1 MNKDWKE
8 ELRKKMEDFE
18 VEAPQGMW
26 EKLEDQLFSDHSKK
40 VMPLVANSTRSS
52 NKTIWIRIISGVAA
66 AALLF
71 VFVKPLL
78 EKQSIDLDNEL
89 LPRINEIDVNSPI
102 KVTQEEGLEKLENN
116 NSREHINSKKEG
128 SYSIVNSD
136 NDISNKKNRQ
146 STNNNSFIASISSSN
161 LTSETIDGDI
171 INNSDTKDI
180 ANADHNFKE
189 ELFDKE
195 LVEAELKQIEEELF
209 AAENEKD
216 SKVARKSRWIGGL
229 NSGGTFTK
237 DKQQFTGYGTI
248 SGKSL
253 SYASLY
259 MEEASGFK
267 TTFNDIIRANMYQ
280 NAITDVKHKAPITAS
295 ISVGYQLTDKWTVS
309 SGLSYTKLSSEL
321 KSGTP
326 SSRVL
331 SEQDMHYLGI
341 PLQISYKVIG
351 SGNFS
356 LYGAA
361 GGLFEKSV
369 SGEVK
374 TRYVVDEKV
383 IDSDKKNL
391 NENTIQVSVN
401 GGIGAE
407 YMITKHLG
415 FYVEPGVQYH
425 IKNSSEIGTIY
436 KEKPF
441 SFNTKVGI
449 RLLFA
454 K

>member
-18 VEAPQGMW
+18 VEAPQGLW
-26 EKLEDQLFSDHSKK
+26 EELENQLFTNQPKK
-40 VMPLVANSTRSS
+40 VVPLAV
-52 NKTIWIRIISGVAA
+52 NKSKTNWVKVVIAIAA
-66 AALLF
+66 VALLF
-71 VFVKPLL
+71 IFIKPLL
-78 EKQSIDLDNEL
+78 TTPTLDLDKEV
-89 LPRINEIDVNSPI
+89 LPNIKKLDENTPTRVTQQKTKEEIQDTDNSERVGIYKEESNAVANKNKEVKNSKPFITPSISTSILNDASNEI
-102 KVTQEEGLEKLENN
+102 KC
-116 NSREHINSKKEG
+116 
-128 SYSIVNSD
+128 
-136 NDISNKKNRQ
+136 
-146 STNNNSFIASISSSN
+146 
-161 LTSETIDGDI
+161 DGDNKDFVI
-171 INNSDTKDI
+171 ADNSV
-180 ANADHNFKE
+180 KE
-189 ELFDKE
+189 EVFDKE
-195 LVEAELKQIEEELF
+195 LVEAELKELEAELF
-209 AAENEKD
+209 ASEQEKEG
-216 SKVARKSRWIGGL
+216 KVNHKGRWIGGL
-229 NSGGTFTK
+229 NSGGSFTN

-253 SYASLY
+253 SYTSLY

-309 SGLSYTKLSSEL
+309 SGLTYTKLSSEL

-326 SSRVL
+326 SNSVM
-331 SEQDMHYLGI
+331 SEQSMHYLGV
-341 PLQISYKVIG
+341 PMQISYKVITSG
-351 SGNFS
+351 SFS
-356 LYGAA
+356 LYTAA
-361 GGLFEKSV
+361 GGLFEKSI

-374 TRYVVDEKV
+374 TRYIVDDKV
-383 IDSDKKNL
+383 IDSDKKSL
-391 NENTIQVSVN
+391 NESTIQVSVN

-425 IKNSSEIGTIY
+425 IKNNSEIGTIY